1 MYKLVTGEE
10 WYVYI
15 QLDKAMAEE
24 LAETTYIKTRIDKD
38 NETVWADFSILQI
51 DENYYGKLL
60 FDNSMIRYA
69 GDRFLNIELITE
81 QESGLRAEPHRG
93 SWYGKRMT
101 RVGNWKRFFRLRI
114 FII

>member
-1 MYKLVTGEE
+1 
-10 WYVYI
+10 
-15 QLDKAMAEE
+15 MAEE

-81 QESGLRAEPHRG
+81 QESGLKIPKSAVIEKELSDIQQERNRTGGPGTE
-93 SWYGKRMT
+93 KE
-101 RVGNWKRFFRLRI
+101 
-114 FII
+114 